1 MTFMSYD
8 LACVKYDILE
18 GSVNFNSSVC
28 IITFGNI
35 YTCTTDES
43 SRLRS
48 AAVHVKVIRISDHW
62 GPSTASADSYMYRNK
77 TQRHA
82 MFSNTHKHCQEKKQN
97 STFCGTSGDHKHCA
111 GKSTRNLFAMFIILL
126 FWWRRFVTRPETSGR
141 SFIARTTRAH
151 H

>member
-62 GPSTASADSYMYRNK
+62 GPSTASADSYMNRNK

-82 MFSNTHKHCQEKKQN
+82 MFSNTHKHCQEKNRTRLSVALQGITN
-97 STFCGTSGDHKHCA
+97 IVLENQHATYLQCSLFYCSG
-111 GKSTRNLFAMFIILL
+111 GGGL
-126 FWWRRFVTRPETSGR
+126 
-141 SFIARTTRAH
+141 
-151 H
+151 